1 MDVDLHSR
9 GNHTGYR
16 NTHKMNAETI
26 IQEIELATWAM
37 AEAESLEKRAHKLRV
52 DATRTLAK
60 VRLEMVD
67 ALEEAKQKRNAIAVM
82 PPTQGSNEETK

>member
-1 MDVDLHSR
+1 
-9 GNHTGYR
+9 
-16 NTHKMNAETI
+16 MNAETI

-67 ALEEAKQKRNAIAVM
+67 ALEEAKQKRNAESIHPVSK
-82 PPTQGSNEETK
+82 P

>member
-1 MDVDLHSR
+1 
-9 GNHTGYR
+9 
-16 NTHKMNAETI
+16 MNAETI

-67 ALEEAKQKRNAIAVM
+67 ALEEAKQKRNDERIRGDADARKQTGALS
-82 PPTQGSNEETK
+82 PSDDAAC

>member
-1 MDVDLHSR
+1 
-9 GNHTGYR
+9 
-16 NTHKMNAETI
+16 MNAETI

-67 ALEEAKQKRNAIAVM
+67 ALEEVMQKRKTQQNDQGEAQ
-82 PPTQGSNEETK
+82 PPTKKKL

>member
-1 MDVDLHSR
+1 
-9 GNHTGYR
+9 
-16 NTHKMNAETI
+16 MNAETI

-67 ALEEAKQKRNAIAVM
+67 ALEEVMQKRKTQQNVKAHAPM
-82 PPTQGSNEETK
+82 PEGDAENTGKEESR

>member
-1 MDVDLHSR
+1 
-9 GNHTGYR
+9 
-16 NTHKMNAETI
+16 MNAETI

-67 ALEEAKQKRNAIAVM
+67 ALEEVMQKRK
-82 PPTQGSNEETK
+82 TQQNVKGHAPLTGSAAGEHGKETKS